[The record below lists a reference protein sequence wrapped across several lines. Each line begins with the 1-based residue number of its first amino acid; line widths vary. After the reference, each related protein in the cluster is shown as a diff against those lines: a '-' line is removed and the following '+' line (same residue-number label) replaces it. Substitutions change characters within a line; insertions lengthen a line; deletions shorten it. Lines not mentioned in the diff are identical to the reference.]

1 MQDIVEA
8 ARDVVV
14 TIPKA
19 IYLAG
24 AVLLAVVFADRGR
37 KAAAI
42 ELAED
47 ARDQKVA

>member
-1 MQDIVEA
+1 MHDIVEA
-8 ARDVVV
+8 VREVVA

-19 IYLAG
+19 IYMAG
-24 AVLLAVVFADRGR
+24 AVILAVVFADRGR

-42 ELAED
+42 EMAED

>member
-1 MQDIVEA
+1 MHDIIDA
-8 ARDVVV
+8 ARDVVA
-14 TIPKA
+14 TIPRA
-19 IYLAG
+19 IYMAG

-42 ELAED
+42 EMAED